1 MPGKGPPDGR
11 LLAGAN
17 KVGDSIEKSGGRMS
31 ELENLKIRNA
41 TPSDHERVVSIMLQW
56 WGGRDLSSSVLK
68 VFFIH
73 FREST
78 FIAEIGDELA
88 GFLVGFMS
96 QSEENVGYIH
106 FAGVH
111 PSFRKFGIGRRLC
124 EIFYTVCRANGR
136 SVAKSCT
143 SPSNKLSIAFHKKM
157 GYEIEAGNGIV
168 DDVPVTLDYLG
179 KGNHKVLFR
188 KILD

>member
-1 MPGKGPPDGR
+1 
-11 LLAGAN
+11 
-17 KVGDSIEKSGGRMS
+17 MS
-31 ELENLKIRNA
+31 ELKHLKIRNGK
-41 TPSDHERVVSIMLQW
+41 PSDHEKIVSVMPEW

-73 FREST
+73 FNQST
-78 FIAEIGDELA
+78 FIAEIVDELI

-96 QSEENVGYIH
+96 QSEERVGYIH

-111 PSFRKFGIGRRLC
+111 PQFRKFGIGRRLF
-124 EIFYTVCRANGR
+124 EKFYAACKANDR
-136 SVAKSCT
+136 SIVKSRT
-143 SPSNKLSIAFHKKM
+143 SPVNKLSINFHRKM
-157 GYEIEAGNGIV
+157 GFEIEAGNGII

-179 KGNHKVLFR
+179 KGNPMVLFK